1 MVENT
6 DLSSTVK
13 LKAEKKE
20 PTKQTLKE
28 SAKAESSQ
36 VATIVPETPA
46 TVVPETP
53 MEKMSPSPV
62 EVPKKS
68 GSRKSASPT
77 PTPSR
82 TSLKHAEEAQMLRTR
97 CKQLGLSLS
106 LQEHGPTHSLGF
118 TSAIPGE
125 GKSFLAKLTAEVM
138 AEDTSVH
145 VVLLE
150 CNWENPTFGS
160 TFDLTAGSGLA
171 EWLRGKSSL
180 KAIRHRITSN
190 LTVIPAGEGKQD
202 AIYLLRELQQRGLHD
217 VLTSPDELLIVDL
230 PATITTSYGQ
240 YAAQLVDALILVVCM
255 GVTPEALVIEAHNQI
270 KNLPVQGIVLNQVAS
285 RIPRWLRQIL

>member
-6 DLSSTVK
+6 DLSSTDK
-13 LKAEKKE
+13 LKAQKKE
-20 PTKQTLKE
+20 QTKQTLKE

-36 VATIVPETPA
+36 VATIVPETPKEE
-46 TVVPETP
+46 V
-53 MEKMSPSPV
+53 SPLPIV
-62 EVPKKS
+62 IPKKS
-68 GSRKSASPT
+68 GSRKSASPI

-82 TSLKHAEEAQMLRTR
+82 TSLKHAEEAQMLRTH

-106 LQEHGPTHSLGF
+106 LQAHGPTHSLGF
-118 TSAIPGE
+118 TSAIQSE

-138 AEDTSVH
+138 AEDTSIH

-160 TFDLTAGSGLA
+160 TFGLAAGSGLA
-171 EWLRGKSSL
+171 EWLQGKSSL
-180 KAIRHRITSN
+180 KAIRNRITSN

-202 AIYLLRELQQRGLHD
+202 AIYLLRELQQRGIHD
-217 VLTSPDELLIVDL
+217 VLTTPDELLIVDL

-240 YAAQLVDALILVVCM
+240 YAAQLVDALILVVRM